1 MGVIYASDRRRM
13 MVFFMRWQSTT
24 GNFAHVHPSVRFLC
38 ATLYRVVTNADYPL
52 LEKIAESAIKDR
64 QKFERLVVSKEK
76 LLEMFYVS
84 RRAPYPDPCVTPDD
98 IRLQYNKYKKYLI
111 ETKVPDGT
119 STTVYRC
126 GPMVDLCVGPHIP
139 HTGKIKAFMIT
150 KVSSS
155 EALPFSAEFESLS
168 FQELCIIFP
177 R

>member
-1 MGVIYASDRRRM
+1 MCG
-13 MVFFMRWQSTT
+13 
-24 GNFAHVHPSVRFLC
+24 
-38 ATLYRVVTNADYPL
+38 RVVTNADYPL

-84 RRAPYPDPCVTPDD
+84 RNTILWVVRHSNDNAF
-98 IRLQYNKYKKYLI
+98 QYNEYKKYLI

-139 HTGKIKAFMIT
+139 HTGRIKAFMVT
-150 KVSSS
+150 KVSDRGDSHYSRTRSKYICSRTPLHISS
-155 EALPFSAEFESLS
+155 EIQTTTLYNVYMASPSPTRSK
-168 FQELCIIFP
+168 
-177 R
+177 